1 VSTDPISGRLE
12 QWDLELTGEPWS
24 TPSSR
29 LALVRRR
36 GGGAAVLKVPLLAEE
51 RLGCRVLRWWDGEGA
66 ARVYEIDPSGAVL
79 MERAEPGTPLVA
91 MAKSGRAGDLE
102 ATGILMNAIQR
113 LHRRDPDGA
122 PEGLRSLR
130 SWFRE
135 LFSWADQAGGFY
147 RRAADLADGLLDD
160 QREVRVLHGDVHHE
174 NVIRFGPR
182 RGWLAIDPK
191 GLVGDPIFD
200 YLNLLTN
207 PGAEVVHGPGRFDE
221 QLKLIIER
229 TGFERDRLLQ
239 WAMAWAGLSAAW
251 NREIEPV
258 GETKKVI
265 EVGRLAERALG

>member
-1 VSTDPISGRLE
+1 VNTDPIADHLG
-12 QWDLELTGEPWS
+12 QWDLELIGEPWS

-36 GGGAAVLKVPLLAEE
+36 GGDAAVLKVPLLEE
-51 RLGCRVLRWWDGEGA
+51 EQLGCRVLHWWGGDAA
-66 ARVYEIDPSGAVL
+66 ARVYEIDPAGAVL
-79 MERAEPGTPLVA
+79 MERAEPGTPLLA
-91 MAKSGRAGDLE
+91 MARSGRAGDLQ
-102 ATGILMNAIQR
+102 ATAILIDAIQR
-113 LHRRDPDGA
+113 LHRHDPDGA

-135 LFSWADQAGGFY
+135 LFSWADQVGGFY

-160 QREVRVLHGDVHHE
+160 QRDLRILHGDVHHE

-200 YLNLLTN
+200 YLTLLTN
-207 PGAEVVHGPGRFDE
+207 PGPEVVLGPGRFAD
-221 QLKLIIER
+221 QVKLIIER

-251 NREIEPV
+251 NRQLDPV
-258 GETKKVI
+258 DDTKKVI
-265 EVGRLAERALG
+265 EVGQLAERALG